1 MLARDAP
8 PLYELRKSL
17 VDAMRILH
25 ERGLI
30 NIRGGNA
37 SAIYRFPKGFA
48 FIYITPSGAIKP
60 LMRPEDI
67 AVIDLNGNVY
77 EGKPSSEYRL
87 HIAIYREREDA
98 RAIIHAHNPLTVLA
112 RRLGLELS
120 PGLLGV
126 EARYYLGDCIAI
138 VPETEPGTWELAE
151 RAAKA
156 LAKRECNIAV
166 LEGHGAVAI
175 GTNSDPVQAVYE
187 AVDKLEALED
197 LARATLLHNL
207 LRCKQ

>member
-8 PLYELRKSL
+8 PLYELRRSL

-37 SAIYRFPKGFA
+37 SAIYRFSKGFA

-87 HIAIYREREDA
+87 HIAIYRERQDV
-98 RAIIHAHNPLTVLA
+98 RAVVHAHNPLTVLA

-120 PGLLGV
+120 PRLLGV
-126 EARYYLGDCIAI
+126 EARYYLGDCIST
-138 VPETEPGTWELAE
+138 VPEIEPGTWELAE
-151 RAAKA
+151 KAAKA
-156 LAKRECNIAV
+156 LARKECSIAI

-175 GTNSDPVQAVYE
+175 GTDNDPVRAIYE

-197 LARATLLHNL
+197 LARATLLHSL
-207 LRCKQ
+207 LHHG